1 MAVEVQELQIV
12 PREPAE
18 AAPAVPAQAPEAPP
32 AGLAHELERTLAL
45 LRSRD
50 LRLRAD

>member
-1 MAVEVQELQIV
+1 MAVEVQEVQIV
-12 PREPAE
+12 PRELAEPAS
-18 AAPAVPAQAPEAPP
+18 AAPAQTPEAPP
-32 AGLAHELERTLAL
+32 AALAHELERTLAL